1 MKEKLAK
8 IREEILK
15 QIDASENLDKLN
27 EVRVSALGKK
37 GALTELLKS
46 MKEVAPQDR
55 PKVGQMVNE
64 VRAEI
69 ETALETEKAKLEDR
83 AMEARLKNEVID
95 VTLPAKKNSVGH
107 RHPNTIALEEVER
120 IFVGIGYEVVRG
132 PEVEKDY
139 YNFEGSLTTPPCTEG
154 VNWIVFKNQ
163 ETVSKEQ
170 VEKFTQTLGFE
181 NNRPIQDTNGRKIK
195 E

>member
-95 VTLPAKKNSVGH
+95 VTLPAKTSRIPSISMRKSSCVPRPLRFRFVPWNRASCRSV
-107 RHPNTIALEEVER
+107 
-120 IFVGIGYEVVRG
+120 
-132 PEVEKDY
+132 
-139 YNFEGSLTTPPCTEG
+139 
-154 VNWIVFKNQ
+154 
-163 ETVSKEQ
+163 
-170 VEKFTQTLGFE
+170 
-181 NNRPIQDTNGRKIK
+181 
-195 E
+195 

>member
-69 ETALETEKAKLEDR
+69 E
-83 AMEARLKNEVID
+83 
-95 VTLPAKKNSVGH
+95 NSAG
-107 RHPNTIALEEVER
+107 N
-120 IFVGIGYEVVRG
+120 
-132 PEVEKDY
+132 
-139 YNFEGSLTTPPCTEG
+139 
-154 VNWIVFKNQ
+154 
-163 ETVSKEQ
+163 
-170 VEKFTQTLGFE
+170 
-181 NNRPIQDTNGRKIK
+181 
-195 E
+195 

>member
-83 AMEARLKNEVID
+83 VMEARLKNEVID

-107 RHPNTIALEEVER
+107 RHPNTIALEESRSREGLLQLR
-120 IFVGIGYEVVRG
+120 SAEYPEGPSGKRRAGYLL
-132 PEVEKDY
+132 Y
-139 YNFEGSLTTPPCTEG
+139 
-154 VNWIVFKNQ
+154 Q
-163 ETVSKEQ
+163 
-170 VEKFTQTLGFE
+170 
-181 NNRPIQDTNGRKIK
+181 
-195 E
+195 